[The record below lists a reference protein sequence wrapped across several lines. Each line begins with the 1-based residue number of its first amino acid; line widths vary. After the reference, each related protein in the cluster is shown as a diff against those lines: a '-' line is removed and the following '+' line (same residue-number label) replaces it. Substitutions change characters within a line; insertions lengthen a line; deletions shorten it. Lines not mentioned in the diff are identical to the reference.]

1 MDRKKWH
8 RKSVL
13 AKTFT
18 KTVKNK
24 SYKYLTSI
32 CYIDKLDD
40 IVNKSN
46 NTYHGTFKTNSVDVK
61 SSTYIDSSEK
71 NWWWR
76 S

>member
-1 MDRKKWH
+1 MDRKKSH

-13 AKTFT
+13 AKRFIR
-18 KTVKNK
+18 TVKNK

-32 CYIDKLDD
+32 YYIDKLDD

-71 NWWWR
+71 N
-76 S
+76 